1 MNDEFISKLQYMLGQ
16 HGYNFLC
23 STNQRYTNIDFQK
36 ALEISLLLDYLL
48 EENAIPQEL
57 IQGTNFK
64 SYFDVE
70 KNGIKSITGAGV
82 NNSDPENIILTFPTS
97 GQITEDTNKNFV
109 TDANLVVLG
118 NTSGTNTGDQ
128 DISGIAI
135 NAGVI
140 STLEEAQTTQNT
152 AIALNT
158 AKTGITTEQASE
170 ITANTAKA
178 GITSQLA
185 LDIAANTAK
194 VGISTAQANEITVN
208 TAKVSYPGDQDISG
222 IGVNASAITDLENEQ
237 ITQNDAI
244 ALNTAKR
251 SYPLDDEN
259 RLANISGINTGDQGA
274 PNVTLDDTNLVVA
287 KKTNVQDFAE
297 KIDSAV
303 LRARGTGVSTTY
315 VSTVDVGGTTFNQGA
330 VTWEVSSDEGYF
342 SNNGSAYSNLTVT
355 NLSAPSTYV
364 YYDKNNVLQQQTS
377 IPTRQDWS
385 RKVFTMR
392 IALDLSTNTIIDFEY
407 LNNPIGHYANSIR
420 DVYSYLLAQGVPFKQ
435 DQIITGRATDLG
447 FDVSAGSLMEFGGTG
462 DINNANIKL
471 FDLVEN
477 ATFFLATRTSFD
489 AGTNTDL
496 PKFWDNNGVLTA
508 LGSTTL
514 VGHRLYRFS
523 NGNLVM
529 QYGQGNYA
537 NMALAE
543 SGVILEDYVLNPI
556 LKNATFFGWWF
567 IESTATNTGGTTLT
581 KFKEYTL
588 GIQGGSSSGLS
599 GCVLRGN
606 NGSDFLDISETR
618 TNLGINTTVNQTD
631 SADKRFVTDAE
642 LVVIGNTSGTNTGDE
657 TTASIQTKRP
667 LKTINSESLE
677 GSGNIVISGGS
688 GISGSGTVN
697 RVPKFTPNGSTLGD
711 SQIFDNGTSVGIGTV
726 SPSASYKLNVNGVT
740 KIGNTVYNDPQSHLI
755 VGIDGIVG
763 LPATRLAIA
772 NASNYQDAI
781 FVNTSISDLS
791 LINSWSFGQR
801 RDTYFGNSLGSFQIV
816 GAHLNNSGSTTGS
829 TSGLRVPLI
838 CNANGDIILAGALNA
853 TNGNVGIGVASLN
866 PTEKLDV
873 DGSARIRT
881 IANLGATPTEVLVP
895 SATGVVSKR
904 TVTEFKSDLGL
915 DGYVE
920 SDTTGVTGADQVLN
934 MISLTQAEYD
944 AITPVATTFYIIT
957 D

>member
-1 MNDEFISKLQYMLGQ
+1 MATTYEVNIVA
-16 HGYNFLC
+16 
-23 STNQRYTNIDFQK
+23 ST
-36 ALEISLLLDYLL
+36 ELDQVEVLANTQVYQVTVLADIL
-48 EENAIPQEL
+48 NA
-57 IQGTNFK
+57 GGGGGG
-64 SYFDVE
+64 VE
-70 KNGIKSITGAGV
+70 SVTGDGV
-82 NNSDPENIILTFPTS
+82 NNTDPLNPILSFPTT
-97 GQITEDTNKNFV
+97 GEITEDADKNFV
-109 TDANLVVLG
+109 TDADLVVLG
-118 NTSGTNTGDQ
+118 NTSGNNTGDQ
-128 DISGIAI
+128 
-135 NAGVI
+135 N
-140 STLEEAQTTQNT
+140 
-152 AIALNT
+152 
-158 AKTGITTEQASE
+158 
-170 ITANTAKA
+170 
-178 GITSQLA
+178 
-185 LDIAANTAK
+185 
-194 VGISTAQANEITVN
+194 
-208 TAKVSYPGDQDISG
+208 ISG

-237 ITQNDAI
+237 ITQNNAI

-251 SYPLDDEN
+251 SYPIEDEN
-259 RLANISGINTGDQGA
+259 RLANTSGTNTGDQGA

-537 NMALAE
+537 NMVLAKAGAL
-543 SGVILEDYVLNPI
+543 LENYVLNPI

-581 KFKEYTL
+581 SFVEYTL

-642 LVVIGNTSGTNTGDE
+642 LVVIGNTSGTNTGD
-657 TTASIQTKRP
+657 Q
-667 LKTINSESLE
+667 
-677 GSGNIVISGGS
+677 
-688 GISGSGTVN
+688 
-697 RVPKFTPNGSTLGD
+697 
-711 SQIFDNGTSVGIGTV
+711 
-726 SPSASYKLNVNGVT
+726 
-740 KIGNTVYNDPQSHLI
+740 
-755 VGIDGIVG
+755 
-763 LPATRLAIA
+763 
-772 NASNYQDAI
+772 
-781 FVNTSISDLS
+781 DLS
-791 LINSWSFGQR
+791 
-801 RDTYFGNSLGSFQIV
+801 
-816 GAHLNNSGSTTGS
+816 
-829 TSGLRVPLI
+829 
-838 CNANGDIILAGALNA
+838 
-853 TNGNVGIGVASLN
+853 
-866 PTEKLDV
+866 
-873 DGSARIRT
+873 
-881 IANLGATPTEVLVP
+881 
-895 SATGVVSKR
+895 
-904 TVTEFKSDLGL
+904 
-915 DGYVE
+915 GYVE

>member
-1 MNDEFISKLQYMLGQ
+1 MATTYEVNIVA
-16 HGYNFLC
+16 
-23 STNQRYTNIDFQK
+23 ST
-36 ALEISLLLDYLL
+36 ELDQVEVLANTQVYQVTVLADIL
-48 EENAIPQEL
+48 NA
-57 IQGTNFK
+57 GGGGGG
-64 SYFDVE
+64 VE
-70 KNGIKSITGAGV
+70 SVTGDGV
-82 NNSDPENIILTFPTS
+82 NNTDPLNPILSFPTT
-97 GQITEDTNKNFV
+97 GEITEDADKNFV
-109 TDANLVVLG
+109 TDADLVVLG
-118 NTSGTNTGDQ
+118 NTSGNNTGDQ
-128 DISGIAI
+128 
-135 NAGVI
+135 N
-140 STLEEAQTTQNT
+140 
-152 AIALNT
+152 
-158 AKTGITTEQASE
+158 
-170 ITANTAKA
+170 
-178 GITSQLA
+178 
-185 LDIAANTAK
+185 
-194 VGISTAQANEITVN
+194 
-208 TAKVSYPGDQDISG
+208 ISG

-237 ITQNDAI
+237 ITQNNAI

-259 RLANISGINTGDQGA
+259 RLANTSGTNTGDEDLSPYLTITDASTTYQPLKGDDDNYVTDAELVVIGNTSGTNTGDQDA
-274 PNVTLDDTNLVVA
+274 SNVTLDDTNLVVA
-287 KKTNVQDFAE
+287 KETNVQDFAE
-297 KIDSAV
+297 KIDNAV

-342 SNNGSAYSNLTVT
+342 SNNGSAYSNITVS

-385 RKVFTMR
+385 RKIFTMR
-392 IALDLSTNTIIDFEY
+392 IALDLSTNTIIGFEY

-447 FDVSAGSLMEFGGTG
+447 FDVSSGSLMEFGGTG

-477 ATFFLATRTSFD
+477 ATFFLSTRTSFD

-537 NMALAE
+537 NMVLAKA
-543 SGVILEDYVLNPI
+543 GVLLENYVLNPI

-581 KFKEYTL
+581 SFVEYTL

-606 NGSDFLDISETR
+606 NGSDFLDTSETR

-642 LVVIGNTSGTNTGDE
+642 LVVIGNTSGTNTGD
-657 TTASIQTKRP
+657 Q
-667 LKTINSESLE
+667 
-677 GSGNIVISGGS
+677 
-688 GISGSGTVN
+688 
-697 RVPKFTPNGSTLGD
+697 
-711 SQIFDNGTSVGIGTV
+711 
-726 SPSASYKLNVNGVT
+726 
-740 KIGNTVYNDPQSHLI
+740 
-755 VGIDGIVG
+755 
-763 LPATRLAIA
+763 
-772 NASNYQDAI
+772 
-781 FVNTSISDLS
+781 DLS
-791 LINSWSFGQR
+791 
-801 RDTYFGNSLGSFQIV
+801 
-816 GAHLNNSGSTTGS
+816 
-829 TSGLRVPLI
+829 
-838 CNANGDIILAGALNA
+838 
-853 TNGNVGIGVASLN
+853 
-866 PTEKLDV
+866 
-873 DGSARIRT
+873 
-881 IANLGATPTEVLVP
+881 
-895 SATGVVSKR
+895 
-904 TVTEFKSDLGL
+904 
-915 DGYVE
+915 GYVE

>member
-1 MNDEFISKLQYMLGQ
+1 MATTYEVNIVA
-16 HGYNFLC
+16 
-23 STNQRYTNIDFQK
+23 ST
-36 ALEISLLLDYLL
+36 ELDQVEVLANTQVYQVTVLADIL
-48 EENAIPQEL
+48 NA
-57 IQGTNFK
+57 GGGGGG
-64 SYFDVE
+64 VE
-70 KNGIKSITGAGV
+70 SVTGDGV
-82 NNSDPENIILTFPTS
+82 NNTDPLNPILSFPTT
-97 GQITEDTNKNFV
+97 GEITEDADKNFV
-109 TDANLVVLG
+109 TDADLVVLG

-128 DISGIAI
+128 
-135 NAGVI
+135 N
-140 STLEEAQTTQNT
+140 
-152 AIALNT
+152 
-158 AKTGITTEQASE
+158 
-170 ITANTAKA
+170 
-178 GITSQLA
+178 
-185 LDIAANTAK
+185 
-194 VGISTAQANEITVN
+194 
-208 TAKVSYPGDQDISG
+208 ISG

-237 ITQNDAI
+237 ITQNNAI

-251 SYPLDDEN
+251 SYPIEDEN
-259 RLANISGINTGDQGA
+259 RLANTSGTNTGDQGA

-537 NMALAE
+537 NMVLAKAGAL
-543 SGVILEDYVLNPI
+543 LENYVLNPI

-581 KFKEYTL
+581 SFVEYTL

-642 LVVIGNTSGTNTGDE
+642 LVVIGNTSGTNTGD
-657 TTASIQTKRP
+657 Q
-667 LKTINSESLE
+667 
-677 GSGNIVISGGS
+677 
-688 GISGSGTVN
+688 
-697 RVPKFTPNGSTLGD
+697 
-711 SQIFDNGTSVGIGTV
+711 
-726 SPSASYKLNVNGVT
+726 
-740 KIGNTVYNDPQSHLI
+740 
-755 VGIDGIVG
+755 
-763 LPATRLAIA
+763 
-772 NASNYQDAI
+772 
-781 FVNTSISDLS
+781 DLS
-791 LINSWSFGQR
+791 
-801 RDTYFGNSLGSFQIV
+801 
-816 GAHLNNSGSTTGS
+816 
-829 TSGLRVPLI
+829 
-838 CNANGDIILAGALNA
+838 
-853 TNGNVGIGVASLN
+853 
-866 PTEKLDV
+866 
-873 DGSARIRT
+873 
-881 IANLGATPTEVLVP
+881 
-895 SATGVVSKR
+895 
-904 TVTEFKSDLGL
+904 
-915 DGYVE
+915 GYVE